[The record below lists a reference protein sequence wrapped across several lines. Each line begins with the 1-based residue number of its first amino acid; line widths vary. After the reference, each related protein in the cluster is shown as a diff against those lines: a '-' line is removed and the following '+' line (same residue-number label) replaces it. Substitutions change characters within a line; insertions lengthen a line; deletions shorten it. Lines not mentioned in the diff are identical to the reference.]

1 MPDCRIFQDE
11 IDALATSRASGDSD
25 SGAGSHEGVL
35 TSLLNEM
42 DGVQELL
49 GVTVVAATNR
59 PDVIVRSLHFV
70 AFLGLVSQLLAITGF
85 GLDAARSFGSHYI
98 RWTSRSEGS
107 GGDS

>member
-1 MPDCRIFQDE
+1 M
-11 IDALATSRASGDSD
+11 ATSRASGDSD

-59 PDVIVRSLHFV
+59 PAVIVRDSL
-70 AFLGLVSQLLAITGF
+70 LVDALCTVLNEGSVLTGF
-85 GLDAARSFGSHYI
+85 CPDATRA
-98 RWTSRSEGS
+98 SRPYSVCRTTGSEGT
-107 GGDS
+107 

>member
-1 MPDCRIFQDE
+1 
-11 IDALATSRASGDSD
+11 LGTSRASGDTD

-59 PDVIVRSLHFV
+59 PNVIVQSYLFWRCQDHF
-70 AFLGLVSQLLAITGF
+70 LN
-85 GLDAARSFGSHYI
+85 
-98 RWTSRSEGS
+98 
-107 GGDS
+107 